1 METECEI
8 AVDLRSDGVVYG
20 LHRDASILRRGRA
33 RRNAGSGRSLDDR
46 SAFWQPLEIAVHPMV
61 TVPTMFHGRVAV
73 LLVGAK
79 VAAIQEGQFGFN
91 FSRCLLRDSKSSY
104 ICNSGRALRPRRARP
119 ANNSFTEFYF
129 NQAWLA
135 ES

>member
-1 METECEI
+1 MKAAYI
-8 AVDLRSDGVVYG
+8 NRV
-20 LHRDASILRRGRA
+20 
-33 RRNAGSGRSLDDR
+33 
-46 SAFWQPLEIAVHPMV
+46 AVHPMV

-73 LLVGAK
+73 LPVVAI

-91 FSRCLLRDSKSSY
+91 FSRCLLRNSKSGY
-104 ICNSGRALRPRRARP
+104 ICNSGRALRPRRARA
-119 ANNSFTEFYF
+119 ANNSFTKFKF